1 MNWIIGTVVLAV
13 ISFIGFTYYS
23 SQKLEKPNYEV
34 LVNEGDYQIRLYNSS
49 LWADVEVSTTNQG
62 DMSREGFRPLA
73 NYIFGGNAENKSLS
87 MTAPVAMVNDSIN
100 PSMRFYMPSDRNIKN
115 LPKPNENNIRF
126 VELPERKLAT
136 FKFGGSLNEGSKK
149 EAMKKLKIWCE
160 ENNLEIIGPMEV
172 FGYNAPYEVIK
183 TNEVAFPIKD

>member
-1 MNWIIGTVVLAV
+1 MNWIIGIVVLAV
-13 ISFIGFTYYS
+13 TSFIGFTYYS

-136 FKFGGSLNEGSKK
+136 LKFGGSLNEGSKK
-149 EAMKKLKIWCE
+149 EAMKKLKI
-160 ENNLEIIGPMEV
+160 
-172 FGYNAPYEVIK
+172 
-183 TNEVAFPIKD
+183 

>member
-1 MNWIIGTVVLAV
+1 MNWIIGIVVLAV
-13 ISFIGFTYYS
+13 TSFIGFTYYS

-73 NYIFGGNAENKSLS
+73 NYIFGGNSENKSLS
-87 MTAPVAMVNDSIN
+87 MTAPVAMVNDSTN

-115 LPKPNENNIRF
+115 LPKPNENNIHF

-149 EAMKKLKIWCE
+149 RGYE
-160 ENNLEIIGPMEV
+160 E
-172 FGYNAPYEVIK
+172 IK
-183 TNEVAFPIKD
+183 NMVRRK